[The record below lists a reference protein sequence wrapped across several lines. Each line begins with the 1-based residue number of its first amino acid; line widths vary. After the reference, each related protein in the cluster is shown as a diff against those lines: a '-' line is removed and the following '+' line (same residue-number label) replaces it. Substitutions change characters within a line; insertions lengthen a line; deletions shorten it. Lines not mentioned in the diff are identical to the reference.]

1 VFLVSFAISLP
12 AIHLKRIL
20 KIASEI
26 PIDTSLSS
34 IASSYS
40 IDYVRYY
47 ERQINPLLS
56 GSEGCDLKRAK
67 KIHVILDLL
76 NCE

>member
-1 VFLVSFAISLP
+1 MFSLSAIYLT
-12 AIHLKRIL
+12 RIL
-20 KIASEI
+20 EIASEI
-26 PIDTSLSS
+26 STGTSLSS

-47 ERQINPLLS
+47 ERQVNPLLS
-56 GSEGCDLKRAK
+56 GSEGCDVKRAK

-76 NCE
+76 NRE

>member
-1 VFLVSFAISLP
+1 LP
-12 AIHLKRIL
+12 AIHLIHML

-26 PIDTSLSS
+26 PINTSLSS

-47 ERQINPLLS
+47 EKQINPLLS
-56 GSEGCDLKRAK
+56 ASQGCDLKRAK

-76 NCE
+76 NRE